1 MHTCGTR
8 LWHPIG
14 AARRIDPSGV
24 AFALRTPMRAFS
36 RSDLVRRA
44 LAVFE
49 RRRGEP
55 ITIRDLCRA
64 AGVCERT
71 LRNAFQRVHGV
82 SPKQYLIRYRLEAA
96 HDALLRARGERGA
109 VTRVATDYGFLE
121 LGRFAGAYRDM
132 FGVRP
137 SDTLRATLRSTQS

>member
-1 MHTCGTR
+1 
-8 LWHPIG
+8 
-14 AARRIDPSGV
+14 
-24 AFALRTPMRAFS
+24 MRAFS

-71 LRNAFQRVHGV
+71 LRNAFHAVYGV
-82 SPKQYLIRYRLEAA
+82 SPKQYLIRRGLDAA
-96 HDALLRARGERGA
+96 HDALQHARAGRGV
-109 VTRVATDYGFLE
+109 VTHVATDYGFFE
-121 LGRFAGAYRDM
+121 LGRFAAAYRRR
-132 FGVRP
+132 FGERP
-137 SDTLRATLRSTQS
+137 SDTLRAAHAAA